1 MGVSGIGPEEDTGGV
16 VGAGAG
22 AGFGAGAGVG
32 LGAGLG
38 FGFGEGGCG
47 GMDGTGASSRD
58 DGAEE
63 VQEPV
68 KIKQITRDNNST
80 LVAI

>member
-1 MGVSGIGPEEDTGGV
+1 MV
-16 VGAGAG
+16 
-22 AGFGAGAGVG
+22 GAGVG
-32 LGAGLG
+32 V
-38 FGFGEGGCG
+38 GFGEGSCG
-47 GMDGTGASSRD
+47 GMVGAGASSRD
-58 DGAEE
+58 DGADE